1 MPSTAC
7 VLCMTLLSPRAAE
20 CHGCG
25 LKVLCS
31 EPRPPRRIAEA
42 RASKARPRSRRR
54 RLPPLVAGAVC
65 VAGVG
70 LSIMSVHAAF
80 TPLQFD
86 TPPTISATA
95 ADPAEAADW
104 REGEEA
110 LRQALGNPSYDSFGD
125 RFISVSVG
133 HVVSVCGT
141 TDPKVDPDGAERYV
155 AVLGSP
161 SMISLEFQDPSFPTL
176 WKRACSNGAVR
187 S

>member
-1 MPSTAC
+1 MPSSAC

-20 CHGCG
+20 CHSCG
-25 LKVLCS
+25 LEVLFS
-31 EPRPPRRIAEA
+31 GPRPRRMAVA
-42 RASKARPRSRRR
+42 PQSRPGRPGRRR
-54 RLPPLVAGAVC
+54 RLPPLVAGVVC

-70 LSIMSVHAAF
+70 LSAMSVHAAF

-86 TPPTISATA
+86 TPPAISAA
-95 ADPAEAADW
+95 APDPAEAADW

-125 RFISVSVG
+125 RFISVSLG

-176 WKRACSNGAVR
+176 WERACSNGAVR

>member
-1 MPSTAC
+1 MPSSAC

-25 LKVLCS
+25 LEVLFS
-31 EPRPPRRIAEA
+31 GTQPRRASA
-42 RASKARPRSRRR
+42 VRVSKARPSGRRH
-54 RLPPLVAGAVC
+54 RLPPLVAGLVC
-65 VAGVG
+65 VAGIG

-80 TPLQFD
+80 APLQSD
-86 TPPTISATA
+86 APPVVSTTA
-95 ADPAEAADW
+95 SDPAEAADW

-176 WKRACSNGAVR
+176 WERACSNGAVR

>member
-1 MPSTAC
+1 MPSSAC

-25 LKVLCS
+25 LEVLFS
-31 EPRPPRRIAEA
+31 GPRPRQVVAARQPKTRR
-42 RASKARPRSRRR
+42 SDRRR
-54 RLPPLVAGAVC
+54 RLPPLVAGVVC

-70 LSIMSVHAAF
+70 LSVMSVHAAF
-80 TPLQFD
+80 TPLQVD
-86 TPPTISATA
+86 TPPAISATA
-95 ADPAEAADW
+95 SDPAEAADW

-176 WKRACSNGAVR
+176 WERACSNGSVR

>member
-1 MPSTAC
+1 MPSSAC
-7 VLCMTLLSPRAAE
+7 VLCMTLISARAAE

-25 LKVLCS
+25 LEVLLS
-31 EPRPPRRIAEA
+31 SPGPRRMAGA
-42 RASKARPRSRRR
+42 RASTARRPSRRR
-54 RLPPLVAGAVC
+54 RLPPLVAGIVC
-65 VAGVG
+65 AAGIG

-86 TPPTISATA
+86 TPPALSASSS
-95 ADPAEAADW
+95 DPAQAADW

-133 HVVSVCGT
+133 HIVSVCGT
-141 TDPKVDPDGAERYV
+141 TDPNVDPNGAERYV

-161 SMISLEFQDPSFPTL
+161 SMISLEFQDPSFSTL
-176 WKRACSNGAVR
+176 WERACSNSAVR

>member
-1 MPSTAC
+1 MPSSAC
-7 VLCMTLLSPRAAE
+7 VLCMTLISPRAAE

-25 LKVLCS
+25 LEVLLTG
-31 EPRPPRRIAEA
+31 PGPRRVTVAPA
-42 RASKARPRSRRR
+42 RKARRPSRRR
-54 RLPPLVAGAVC
+54 RLPPLVAGIVC

-70 LSIMSVHAAF
+70 LSVMSVHAAF

-86 TPPTISATA
+86 TPPALSTTA
-95 ADPAEAADW
+95 SDPAEAEDW

-141 TDPKVDPDGAERYV
+141 TDPKVDPGGAERYV

-176 WKRACSNGAVR
+176 WERACANGAVR